1 MLVLGGGLVGVGTV
15 LLDLLGK
22 LELQCLQLSQDGVG
36 VGGSGLGLNL
46 CDQVVELCRHL
57 VGRCEGGHGSVSWQS
72 CRGSCRSRSERITAV
87 QW

>member
-57 VGRCEGGHGSVSWQS
+57 VGRCEGGHGDGFR
-72 CRGSCRSRSERITAV
+72 CRGNRVVVRVVVVASV
-87 QW
+87 

>member
-57 VGRCEGGHGSVSWQS
+57 VGRCEGGHGS
-72 CRGSCRSRSERITAV
+72 GSGGRDNRVVVRVVVVASV
-87 QW
+87 